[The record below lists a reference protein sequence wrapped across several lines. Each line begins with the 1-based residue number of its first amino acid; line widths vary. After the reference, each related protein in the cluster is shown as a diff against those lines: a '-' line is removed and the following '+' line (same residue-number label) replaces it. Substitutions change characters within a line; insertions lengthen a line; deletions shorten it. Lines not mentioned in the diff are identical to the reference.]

1 MEAIDLKPETEIEV
15 SIEGHSRKEEGERA
29 FRGNYTGD
37 ILFSVAYSNFTDL
50 TVLQRTFGLSVNFQ
64 ARLFEGEYSATPSAF
79 VQTAIAEYK
88 PLVIMPILAEVRRQ
102 RGAQVSLF
110 SGVDFNVDVERGLSG
125 YCNYLL
131 SRDSNPYSIHAPV
144 FAVVE
149 AKNERINAGL
159 AQCAAELI
167 AARIFNEREENP
179 LPALF
184 GAVTTG
190 SNWRFLKLTDD
201 HLEIDS
207 DEEYLHPLERLLGI
221 LLAIAS

>member
-1 MEAIDLKPETEIEV
+1 V
-15 SIEGHSRKEEGERA
+15 A
-29 FRGNYTGD
+29 FVD
-37 ILFSVAYSNFTDL
+37 FTDL

-102 RGAQVSLF
+102 RGAQIRLF
-110 SGVDFNVDVERGLSG
+110 SGVDFNV
-125 YCNYLL
+125 NQ
-131 SRDSNPYSIHAPV
+131 
-144 FAVVE
+144 
-149 AKNERINAGL
+149 GL

-179 LPALF
+179 LPALY

-190 SNWRFLKLTDD
+190 SNWRFLKLTGDY
-201 HLEIDS
+201 LEIDS
-207 DEEYLHPLERLLGI
+207 DEEYLHPLARLLGI